1 LWLTFFLLLSTEVAD
16 MLTLVEKMIVESG
29 GQLPDDFPTSIH
41 NLERV
46 LVSFGSSFCIFFELI
61 LDGFFFLLFVFRFA
75 GPRARAAAHCGPS
88 PVPVLRLYPGSQL
101 QGSTVRFLPSKK
113 PA

>member
-1 LWLTFFLLLSTEVAD
+1 MWLTFFLPSSTVVAE

-46 LVSFGSSFCIFFELI
+46 LVSFGSSFCLFFELI
-61 LDGFFFLLFVFRFA
+61 LDGFSLLFVFRFA